1 MPVFELEINGEV
13 FEVDAP
19 NEEAALEAL
28 KQEFQPEE
36 PSFADSAFGALDT
49 FNAGTTF
56 GLNDEVQGLV
66 RGGLAAWPGGDS
78 PAEAYT
84 RERDRVRGSKNE
96 FKEEHPIAAPTLE
109 AAGGAATGIAGAG
122 KAAAAPVLRNM
133 GHTARQVLG
142 GAAGGAATGFGE
154 SEATSPGQLAGDTLV
169 GAGLGGAAGPVL
181 GKAGDMA
188 GWAAGKLGTGLAK
201 LFQSADKQSQE
212 ILQDV
217 LRDTGMDI
225 STLTQRMQELGP
237 EAVLADVSEATAFK
251 LRSLADTDLSLGQR
265 ARDILDPR
273 QAGAG
278 SRLINEAQA
287 TMGVPAERF
296 TTSLE
301 ALDDV
306 RRTQARQMYGPIY
319 DKPLPVDDEF
329 LELLQRPSI
338 AAGYKKALRAA
349 RDAGE
354 PMTTQLMP
362 DGTLQG
368 APTLAE
374 IDRIKRGIDDVI
386 RDNTDPITGKMNSD
400 ARTASRAKKAL
411 LDYVDKADPEV
422 ADAYRQARSTYA
434 GFSAREEAM
443 RMGRNIL
450 KEDAERLETAV
461 GKMGEDER
469 EAFKIGAFN
478 AVRDEIE
485 GKIDT
490 GDVSRS
496 RAFFTEKLRR
506 RLRHAFDSEDEFSA
520 FLEAVERERAFAQT
534 RGTVEGNSITARAL
548 AQQAQQANQE
558 SLIQP
563 EASLWGTAATAAK
576 QAWNNSRA
584 PDLAVTEKLGDA
596 LLQGGPPPVGP
607 AAAIPNAPWKTGA
620 AAYGAGMSL
629 YDPEQ
634 MPWGGNEFEIEGR
647 Y

>member
-1 MPVFELEINGEV
+1 MPTFELEINGKVVEI
-13 FEVDAP
+13 DAP
-19 NEEAALEAL
+19 DEKSAVEAA
-28 KQEFQPEE
+28 KS
-36 PSFADSAFGALDT
+36 SFADAAFGALDT

-56 GLNDEVQGLV
+56 GLNDEIQ
-66 RGGLAAWPGGDS
+66 GGLRAIGAMVPGGES

-84 RERDRVRGSKNE
+84 KERDRVRASKSA
-96 FKEEHPIAAPTLE
+96 FREENPMAAPALE
-109 AAGGAATGIAGAG
+109 MVGGGATGVMGAS
-122 KAAAAPVLRNM
+122 KAAAIPVIKNL
-133 GHTARQVLG
+133 GHTGRQVLG

-154 SEATSPGQLAGDTLV
+154 SEAISSGQLVGDTLA
-169 GAGLGGAAGPVL
+169 GAGIGGVAGPVL

-188 GWAAGKLGTGLAK
+188 GWAAGKLGTGFAK

-237 EAVLADVSEATAFK
+237 DAVLADVSEATAFK
-251 LRSLADTDLSLGQR
+251 LRSLADTDLGLGQR
-265 ARDILDPR
+265 ARDVLDPR

-278 SRLINEAQA
+278 GRLIDEAQA

-306 RRTQARQMYGPIY
+306 RREQARQMYGPIY
-319 DKPLPVDDEF
+319 DQPMPVDDEF

-338 AAGYKKALRAA
+338 AAGYKKAIRSA

-411 LDYVDKADPEV
+411 LDYVDQADPQV

-506 RLRHAFDSEDEFSA
+506 RLRHAFDSEDEFEA
-520 FLEAVERERAFAQT
+520 FLGAVERERTFAQT

-548 AQQAQQANQE
+548 AQQGQQADQE
-558 SLIQP
+558 SLINP
-563 EASLWGTAATAAK
+563 EASLWGTTATAAK

-584 PDLAVTEKLGDA
+584 PNMAVTEKLGDA

-607 AAAIPNAPWKTGA
+607 AAAAPNAPWRAGA
-620 AAYGAGMSL
+620 AAYGGGMSL
-629 YDPEQ
+629 YDPEM
-634 MPWGGNEFEIEGR
+634 MPWGADDFEIEAR